1 MSDLVGNLQN
11 QFSRVAAKLSP
22 YLTGMRQ
29 LETSSRI
36 VRDYFATKINYINTN
51 FTLQSH

>member
-1 MSDLVGNLQN
+1 MS
-11 QFSRVAAKLSP
+11 LSP

-36 VRDYFATKINYINTN
+36 VRDNDIYTT
-51 FTLQSH
+51 FTLQSHCMDIYATNS